1 MSQKNQADKITK
13 LKNGSEASRF
23 LTESFNKIL
32 KLMSDDDKIKMAL
45 KLAEDI
51 KSQAHSEKAY
61 PVFLKFEF

>member
-13 LKNGSEASRF
+13 LKNGREASRF

-51 KSQAHSEKAY
+51 KSQAHSEKGLSS
-61 PVFLKFEF
+61 FSQI